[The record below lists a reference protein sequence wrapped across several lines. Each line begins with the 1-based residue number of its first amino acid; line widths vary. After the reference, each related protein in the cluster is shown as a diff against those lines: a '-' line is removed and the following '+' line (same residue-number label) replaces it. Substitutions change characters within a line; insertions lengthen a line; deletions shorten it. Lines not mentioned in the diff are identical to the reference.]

1 MAIYILLKTHTKT
14 GKKYL
19 CRHVTDN
26 EETCYSYSGSGVYWK
41 RHLDKH
47 GYSFNTEILAKC
59 ETYEEAKQIGI
70 EYSTKWNIVESV
82 EFANLVPEDGQGG
95 KEVAK
100 HRKSMGSRF
109 GFEQEPIV
117 MSGEDNPSK
126 RLEVR
131 EKISNKLTGRKIV
144 WADIISESC
153 KGRIPHNKGKPSP
166 TSKTD
171 HMNIKV
177 ECPYCGNKGGM
188 GAMKRWHFDNCKRK
202 N

>member
-1 MAIYILLKTHTKT
+1 
-14 GKKYL
+14 
-19 CRHVTDN
+19 
-26 EETCYSYSGSGVYWK
+26 
-41 RHLDKH
+41 
-47 GYSFNTEILAKC
+47 
-59 ETYEEAKQIGI
+59 
-70 EYSTKWNIVESV
+70 
-82 EFANLVPEDGQGG
+82 
-95 KEVAK
+95 
-100 HRKSMGSRF
+100 
-109 GFEQEPIV
+109 

-131 EKISNKLTGRKIV
+131 EKISKKLTGRKIE
-144 WADIISESC
+144 WADKISESC

>member
-1 MAIYILLKTHTKT
+1 MEKARD
-14 GKKYL
+14 
-19 CRHVTDN
+19 C
-26 EETCYSYSGSGVYWK
+26 
-41 RHLDKH
+41 
-47 GYSFNTEILAKC
+47 
-59 ETYEEAKQIGI
+59 
-70 EYSTKWNIVESV
+70 
-82 EFANLVPEDGQGG
+82 
-95 KEVAK
+95 
-100 HRKSMGSRF
+100 RF

-131 EKISNKLTGRKIV
+131 EKISKKLTGRKIE
-144 WADIISESC
+144 WADKISESC